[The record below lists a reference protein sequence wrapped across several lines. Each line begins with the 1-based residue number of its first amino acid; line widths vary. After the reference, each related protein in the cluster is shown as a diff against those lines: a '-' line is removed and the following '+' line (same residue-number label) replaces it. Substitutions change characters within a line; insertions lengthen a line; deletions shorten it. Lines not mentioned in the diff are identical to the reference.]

1 MENPWPY
8 GVKMAI
14 RSGNG
19 LLPDPPAAAAALVP
33 FREAWEVGPE
43 AWAVGKDKKFHL
55 LDLKNKVTFLKKTA
69 FKIVFIY
76 ISCLFAFLFASRASA
91 EWETGAKIG
100 FDSNIDRA
108 IDNEQSD
115 AYLSASLSF
124 LRGPSGESR
133 VDWTLAAT
141 LEGSLF
147 FRLTD
152 LSYGALT
159 LAPGI
164 TLIPH
169 RVWTINLSPFFQAKG
184 VGDSDQSALAFGGK
198 IGMRQEIGK
207 DLYTGQYYLYKD
219 SRAEEDIYSFIENA
233 LGVYVGKSW
242 SRAFYTEIGYE
253 YSYGDSFRTFDTP
266 PPGGSG
272 RGKQHRY
279 QYSSTFGKEVIKE
292 KVKRQSIGV
301 SGGIDWTKYLFSTI
315 TYTYTTIY
323 GDSGSSSSQA
333 GFVSLVYRF

>member
-1 MENPWPY
+1 LRLASEAFY
-8 GVKMAI
+8 KTI
-14 RSGNG
+14 
-19 LLPDPPAAAAALVP
+19 VP
-33 FREAWEVGPE
+33 VTFYEIIN
-43 AWAVGKDKKFHL
+43 L
-55 LDLKNKVTFLKKTA
+55 LDLENKMTFFKKTTP
-69 FKIVFIY
+69 KSSSVYVF
-76 ISCLFAFLFASRASA
+76 CLFAFLLASRASA

-133 VDWTLAAT
+133 IDWTLAAT

-207 DLYTGQYYLYKD
+207 DLYTGQYYIYKD

-253 YSYGDSFRTFDTP
+253 YSYGDSFRTVDTP
-266 PPGGSG
+266 SPRGSG
-272 RGKQHRY
+272 KGKQYR
-279 QYSSTFGKEVIKE
+279 YSSTFGKEVIKE
-292 KVKRQSIGV
+292 NVKRQSIGV
-301 SGGIDWTKYLFSTI
+301 SGGIDWTKYLFSTV
-315 TYTYTTIY
+315 TYTYTTID

-333 GFVSLVYRF
+333 GFVSLAYRF